1 MTVATPELVHAESE
15 EEGERRTSYL
25 ELFFD
30 LVFVFAVTQ
39 VTSLVAHD
47 PTARGFAHGAV
58 VFGLVWWAWSG
69 YAWMTNAIDVERT
82 ETRLLMLAAAGG
94 SFFMAIS
101 LPDAFGGDGKRFVLA
116 YLLVRVL
123 NVGLY
128 VGGLRGDVQQA
139 AMLKLAPFFLVAP
152 LVAVPGAFVD
162 GRARAAIWVVSLAID
177 VVGTLRAAGAG
188 FRVSPAHFA
197 ERYALFVIIALGES
211 VVAVGVTA
219 ESLPRD
225 WTFFA
230 TVSIAFALV
239 AALWWSY
246 FDFPALAA
254 ARALQ
259 FAPREARAPLARD
272 LFTFFHFPNV
282 LGVIYV
288 AVAAKKALAHPTEP
302 LSAGGRAALGLGVG
316 LFLLQFVLG
325 RLRVIHRISW
335 ERIGGIAAAAVVV
348 VAGRRLDAVWL
359 LGLALAVVVATTIA
373 DTIRLGQARA
383 QVRAGG
389 PPVPRAPA
397 RRARG

>member
-1 MTVATPELVHAESE
+1 MTSTADELVRPESE
-15 EEGERRTSYL
+15 GEGERRTSYL

-47 PTARGFAHGAV
+47 PTARGFAHGAL

-82 ETRLLMLAAAGG
+82 ETRVLMLAATGG
-94 SFFMAIS
+94 SFFMAIL
-101 LPDAFGGDGKRFVLA
+101 LPDAFGDDGKRFVLA
-116 YLLVRVL
+116 YLFVRVL

-128 VGGLRGDVQQA
+128 LGGLRGDAQQA
-139 AMLKLAPFFLVAP
+139 AMLRLAPFFLVAP

-162 GRARAAIWVVSLAID
+162 SRARAAIWLVSLAID
-177 VVGTLRAAGAG
+177 VVGTLTAAGSG

-211 VVAVGVTA
+211 VVAIGVSA

-254 ARALQ
+254 ARALT
-259 FAPREARAPLARD
+259 FARPERRAPLARD

-282 LGVIYV
+282 
-288 AVAAKKALAHPTEP
+288 AAKKAIAHPSEP
-302 LSAGGRAALGLGVG
+302 LTGGGRAALGLGLG

-325 RLRVIHRISW
+325 RLRVIHRVSW
-335 ERIGGIAAAAVVV
+335 ERIAGIGAAALVAVL
-348 VAGRRLDAVWL
+348 GRDLDAVWL
-359 LGLALAVVVATTIA
+359 LALALGVVVATTIA
-373 DTIRLGQARA
+373 ETIRLGQARV

-389 PPVPRAPA
+389 PPVRRAPTRA
-397 RRARG
+397 ERRATR

>member
-1 MTVATPELVHAESE
+1 MTATADELVRPDSE

-47 PTARGFAHGAV
+47 PTARGFAHGAL
-58 VFGLVWWAWSG
+58 VFGLVWWAWCAYS
-69 YAWMTNAIDVERT
+69 WMTNAIDVERT
-82 ETRLLMLAAAGG
+82 ETRLLMLAATGG

-101 LPDAFGGDGKRFVLA
+101 LPDAFGGDGRRFVLA
-116 YLLVRVL
+116 YLFVRVL

-152 LVAVPGAFVD
+152 LVAVPGGFVD
-162 GRARAAIWVVSLAID
+162 GRARAAIWLVSLAID
-177 VVGTLRAAGAG
+177 VAGTLAAGGSG
-188 FRVSPAHFA
+188 FRVAPSHFA

-211 VVAVGVTA
+211 IVAIGVSA

-230 TVSIAFALV
+230 AVSIAFALV

-254 ARALQ
+254 ARSLR
-259 FAPREARAPLARD
+259 FARPEKRAPLARD

-288 AVAAKKALAHPTEP
+288 AVAAKEVIAYPSQP
-302 LSAGGRAALGLGVG
+302 LSGGGRAALGLGIG
-316 LFLLQFVLG
+316 LFLLQFLLG
-325 RLRVIHRISW
+325 RLRVIRRVSW
-335 ERIGGIAAAAVVV
+335 ERIAGIAAAAVVV
-348 VAGRRLDAVWL
+348 VAGRDLDAVWL
-359 LGLALAVVVATTIA
+359 LGLALAVVVATTLA
-373 DTIRLGQARA
+373 ETIRLGQARL